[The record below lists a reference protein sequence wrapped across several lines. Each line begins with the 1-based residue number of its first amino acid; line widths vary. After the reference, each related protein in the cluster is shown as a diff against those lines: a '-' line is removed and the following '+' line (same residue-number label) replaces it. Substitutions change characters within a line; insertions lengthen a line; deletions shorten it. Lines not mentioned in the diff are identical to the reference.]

1 MQWTIDILQVTGVDL
16 QAGMKE
22 AVIATMKMDHH
33 IMTEDILNQN
43 HQQSVGGVFL
53 VHHKSLQS
61 TRSKPVTGELI
72 LLEISEWFS
81 LKF

>member
-1 MQWTIDILQVTGVDL
+1 MKHFPWL
-16 QAGMKE
+16 GM
-22 AVIATMKMDHH
+22 MGGQ
-33 IMTEDILNQN
+33 DILNQS

-72 LLEISEWFS
+72 LLEIPEWFS
-81 LKF
+81 LMQIQHDDATSHF

>member
-33 IMTEDILNQN
+33 IMTEVDRYIFTIVTQML
-43 HQQSVGGVFL
+43 SFV
-53 VHHKSLQS
+53 
-61 TRSKPVTGELI
+61 TRPFFV
-72 LLEISEWFS
+72 
-81 LKF
+81 